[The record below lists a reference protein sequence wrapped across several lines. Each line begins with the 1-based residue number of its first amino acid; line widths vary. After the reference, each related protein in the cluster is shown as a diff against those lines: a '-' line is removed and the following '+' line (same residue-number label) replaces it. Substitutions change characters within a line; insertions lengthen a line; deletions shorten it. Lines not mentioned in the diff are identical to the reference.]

1 MTLGG
6 TIIRTKDWS
15 WTANLTFGY
24 SHNEIKNAKNE
35 PQVWDLVR
43 QEGGNKNGYPV
54 HSLFSI
60 PFAGLDPASGIPM
73 FYDQDG
79 NLTTDIYMQGTET
92 DFLKYEGTV
101 DPKYT
106 GGLNTTVRWKNLSM
120 NLFFSFAAGNVVRL
134 DPVFS
139 DTYSDINAL
148 PNDFKNRW
156 VKSGDELKTNV
167 PSIAAQLTAT
177 MALGNAYPYNNYNY
191 SDIRVAK
198 GDFIR
203 LKSISFAYDVPS
215 SWIRKSHFFKSASIR
230 VTGKDLWLLYSDKKL
245 HGQAPEFYNSGVAMP
260 IQPQVVFSLDLGF

>member
-1 MTLGG
+1 MY
-6 TIIRTKDWS
+6 K
-15 WTANLTFGY
+15 
-24 SHNEIKNAKNE
+24 
-35 PQVWDLVR
+35 R
-43 QEGGNKNGYPV
+43 Q
-54 HSLFSI
+54 I
-60 PFAGLDPASGIPM
+60 PFAGLDPDSGIPM

-156 VKSGDELKTNV
+156 VMSGDEKYTNI
-167 PSIAAQLTAT
+167 PAIADLQTASIE
-177 MALGNAYPYNNYNY
+177 LGNAYPYNNYNY
-191 SDIRVAK
+191 SDVRVAK

-203 LKSISFAYDVPS
+203 LKSISFAYDMPS

-245 HGQAPEFYNSGVAMP
+245 HGQDPEFYNSGGVAMP

>member
-1 MTLGG
+1 
-6 TIIRTKDWS
+6 
-15 WTANLTFGY
+15 
-24 SHNEIKNAKNE
+24 
-35 PQVWDLVR
+35 
-43 QEGGNKNGYPV
+43 
-54 HSLFSI
+54 
-60 PFAGLDPASGIPM
+60 M

-156 VKSGDELKTNV
+156 VKSGDE
-167 PSIAAQLTAT
+167 
-177 MALGNAYPYNNYNY
+177 
-191 SDIRVAK
+191 
-198 GDFIR
+198 
-203 LKSISFAYDVPS
+203 
-215 SWIRKSHFFKSASIR
+215 
-230 VTGKDLWLLYSDKKL
+230 
-245 HGQAPEFYNSGVAMP
+245 
-260 IQPQVVFSLDLGF
+260 

>member
-1 MTLGG
+1 
-6 TIIRTKDWS
+6 
-15 WTANLTFGY
+15 
-24 SHNEIKNAKNE
+24 
-35 PQVWDLVR
+35 
-43 QEGGNKNGYPV
+43 
-54 HSLFSI
+54 
-60 PFAGLDPASGIPM
+60 
-73 FYDQDG
+73 
-79 NLTTDIYMQGTET
+79 MQGTET

-167 PSIAAQLTAT
+167 PSIADQLTAS
-177 MALGNAYPYNNYNY
+177 MELGNAYPYNNYNY

-230 VTGKDLWLLYSDKKL
+230 VTGKDLWLLYSDTKL
-245 HGQAPEFYNSGVAMP
+245 HGQDPEFYNSGGVAMP